1 MKGWVGWPVVDGL
14 PTLVVTHQLQVK
26 QRTGKVRQS
35 ETDVLPLCYA
45 TNHCMT
51 AIYLTPRIYIVKQGF
66 SVRKTSVFLQLQ
78 ENIIRFWMLGYIT
91 AALTITVRWSAMG
104 NWGLSISTRD
114 PNPNPQLANAKA
126 AQGKGETLPH
136 PGKVPPVA
144 NAYAM
149 PTHFARPCIFKRRI
163 A

>member
-1 MKGWVGWPVVDGL
+1 MKGWVGWPVADGL

-26 QRTGKVRQS
+26 RRTGKVRQS

-45 TNHCMT
+45 TNQCMT

-78 ENIIRFWMLGYIT
+78 ENIIRFRMLGYIT

-114 PNPNPQLANAKA
+114 PNPNPQLADVNQPKVKVKRYPSRQSATS
-126 AQGKGETLPH
+126 GKCLPYADTLRQ
-136 PGKVPPVA
+136 A
-144 NAYAM
+144 LYL
-149 PTHFARPCIFKRRI
+149 
-163 A
+163 